1 MQSSARAPTNQPQLA
16 AELTDFIP
24 LFSFPDSHELEMNG
38 QQRVFWYKY
47 STIFESIL

>member
-38 QQRVFWYKY
+38 QQSLLIQVQYD
-47 STIFESIL
+47 I